1 MARRIPAF
9 ELKFAS
15 AVDEALQLSEAAE
28 RIRALAPPRSL
39 VRRELRTRR
48 LEALYETSFLRT
60 FLLWEDFLEQ
70 SFLRYLCGYESSIGA
85 AALRFAKFPK
95 LSDAEAAVL
104 GARDYV
110 SWANPDSVIS
120 RSRHYMN
127 GGVHETVLNSDL
139 SRLKAFAAVRNRIA
153 HSSDY
158 ARQEFD
164 NATLLLVGRRFPAS
178 SAGRFLRHTAV
189 SMPAP
194 ESWLQ
199 HIIAELKLLAL
210 QLCP

>member
-1 MARRIPAF
+1 MARRIPAL

-15 AVDEALQLSEAAE
+15 AVDDALQLSEAGE
-28 RIRALAPPRSL
+28 RIRALAPPGSL

-48 LEALYETSFLRT
+48 LEALYETSFLRI

-70 SFLRYLCGYESSIGA
+70 SFLRYLCGYESSTGP
-85 AALRFAKFPK
+85 AALRAAKFPK
-95 LSDAEAAVL
+95 LSDAETAVL
-104 GARDYV
+104 GTRDYV

-120 RSRHYMN
+120 RSRYYMN

-139 SRLKAFAAVRNRIA
+139 SRLEAFTAVRNRIA

-158 ARQEFD
+158 ARQQFD
-164 NATLLLVGRRFPAS
+164 NATILLVGRRFSAS
-178 SAGRFLRHTAV
+178 SAGRFLRQTAV
-189 SMPAP
+189 SLPIP
-194 ESWLQ
+194 ETWLQ
-199 HIIAELKLLAL
+199 HIAAELKSLAL